1 MSVIRKEVLI
11 YSKKKT
17 DVKLATGKLWQRV
30 NDSLSSVSSCIFDE
44 MPPMS
49 CHLYDSKIKLKNKL
63 LSFADA
69 FFQI

>member
-1 MSVIRKEVLI
+1 MSIIRKEVLKFI
-11 YSKKKT
+11 PKKT

-49 CHLYDSKIKLKNKL
+49 CNL
-63 LSFADA
+63 
-69 FFQI
+69 